1 LARILALDWDQRV
14 VHIVS
19 AQTGRGGARIE
30 KAVQFEEDL
39 ELTPQNAVQ
48 AGHRLRERLKEFG
61 FVAGPVLICTGRER
75 VILKEVRHPHVPP
88 SEEPALV
95 RFQASKD
102 LTETPDEVVIDYQPL
117 GAGPQGDRQAMAV
130 IVKKDMLT
138 AYQTACRIA
147 GLRLAA
153 IAPRAFGAAG
163 AVERATGVM
172 LTPGPVTPDAVVG
185 VLTLG
190 ERWAELCILRGRTVL
205 LARSLTMGA
214 NLPGE
219 VKRSL
224 TVYAGT
230 HGDNM
235 PQAIYVAGNG
245 EHGPLRERLHQVLG
259 LPVHALDPFA
269 SEEKVDIHARTRG
282 GFTGAVGLLHL
293 WGKSEKLPIN
303 LARPKEPKPESDPR
317 KRKKILIAAAAVVG
331 FIMLLVYGR
340 TVISAQTEDLALQR
354 EARNHRQAVLAKLEE
369 DGSEVAELKNWD
381 ATTIPWIE
389 ELYDVSRRMDFREN
403 FHLNKLTMG
412 PAPKR
417 GDAKKGQPTGP
428 SYAGQ
433 ITMAGVA
440 PLKQEFLIS
449 NLANR
454 LGFDKHLN
462 SVRGPATKSGEEEEF
477 SFTVNVLKQPPNAY
491 EDRLEV
497 PSNPSATSA
506 PKKKKGGRP

>member
-1 LARILALDWDQRV
+1 LARILALDWDQRL
-14 VHIVS
+14 VHIVA

-39 ELTPQNAVQ
+39 DLTPQNASQ
-48 AGHRLRERLKEFG
+48 AGQRLRERLKEFG
-61 FVAGPVLICTGRER
+61 FVGGPVLICTGRER
-75 VILKEVRHPHVPP
+75 VILKEVRHPSVPP

-102 LTETPDEVVIDYQPL
+102 LTETADEVVIDYQPL

-130 IVKKDMLT
+130 IVRKDMLT
-138 AYQTACRIA
+138 AYQTVCRVA

-172 LTPGPVTPDAVVG
+172 LTPGPVTPDAVLG

-205 LARSLTMGA
+205 LARSLTIGA
-214 NLPGE
+214 TLPGE
-219 VKRSL
+219 IKRSL

-235 PQAIYVAGNG
+235 PQALYVAGNG
-245 EHGPLRERLHQVLG
+245 EHGPLRERLHQAIG

-269 SEEKVDIHARTRG
+269 SEEKVDVRAKTRG

-293 WGKSEKLPIN
+293 WSKSERLPIN
-303 LARPKEPKPESDPR
+303 LAKPKEPKPESDPR
-317 KRKKILIAAAAVVG
+317 KRKKILIACAAAAG
-331 FIMLLVYGR
+331 FILLLIYGQF
-340 TVISAQTEDLALQR
+340 VLSAQAEDLALQR
-354 EARNHRQAVLAKLEE
+354 QAKNNRQAALAKLEE
-369 DGSEVAELKNWD
+369 DSTDVAELKNWD
-381 ATTIPWIE
+381 ATTVPWLE

-403 FHLNKLTMG
+403 FHLNSLTMG

-417 GDAKKGQPTGP
+417 GDAGKKGPATGP

-440 PLKQEFLIS
+440 PLKQDYLIS
-449 NLANR
+449 NLASR
-454 LGFDKHLN
+454 LGVDKHLN
-462 SVRGPATKSGEEEEF
+462 AVRGPATKTGEEEEF
-477 SFTVNVLKQPPNAY
+477 RFTVSVLKQPPSAY
-491 EDRLEV
+491 EGRLEV
-497 PSNPSATSA
+497 PSVPSASSA
-506 PKKKKGGRP
+506 PKKKKGGR